1 MLIWCLLSS
10 SFPHVIYWK
19 WDMIIWIIFSRY
31 AWILLVVFQLLMTN
45 VSLLG
50 HLCGILSGFA
60 CEFPLCLIHLSPS
73 HFLVCLLPVLLYY
86 ISNSVDIL
94 ISDTNGLFN
103 FLMPGTS
110 FYSAIEASSWLVSI
124 FMKLAF
130 LLQKHYGES
139 NVCFLPWK

>member
-1 MLIWCLLSS
+1 
-10 SFPHVIYWK
+10 
-19 WDMIIWIIFSRY
+19 
-31 AWILLVVFQLLMTN
+31 MTN

-60 CEFPLCLIHLSPS
+60 CEFPWCLIHLSPS
-73 HFLVCLLPVLLYY
+73 HFIFLLLSVLPYY
-86 ISNSVDIL
+86 IRYSVEIL

-130 LLQKHYGES
+130 LLQKH
-139 NVCFLPWK
+139 